1 MSYNKLIY
9 SILCNTSFD
18 NGKITKYDNAK
29 HDYEDDEN
37 DDLIMV
43 MVVMLI
49 IMMLI
54 FSFSSSAGTGS
65 HMKETSHRCG
75 NR

>member
-37 DDLIMV
+37 DDV
-43 MVVMLI
+43 ND
-49 IMMLI
+49 
-54 FSFSSSAGTGS
+54 GDG
-65 HMKETSHRCG
+65 G
-75 NR
+75 NAYDYDVDILFLE